1 MPRVSPEADHDS
13 ALGAQDAGPDGGA
26 GDGAG
31 DGAGTRERPS
41 LSAAQNILGRAAW
54 VGSEVFS
61 PPVLIALMLVSLA
74 VVTDP
79 NWVVTTVISVIAFA
93 VIPQAVAIA
102 MTLRGRATDKF
113 IVNRAQ
119 RHLFY
124 AIVMAST
131 LLGAAA
137 TLLVTESAWVSW
149 ACFIAVGLVAVVA
162 VINTVFKISL
172 HALISAL
179 TAVVIASAFSWW
191 VLLATI
197 PVWAL
202 VIWSRVHL
210 GRHSRSEVIAGST
223 LGFLAAGVLLLGAG
237 VPMG

>member
-1 MPRVSPEADHDS
+1 MPRVSPS
-13 ALGAQDAGPDGGA
+13 
-26 GDGAG
+26 
-31 DGAGTRERPS
+31 PS
-41 LSAAQNILGRAAW
+41 QTALGRAAW
-54 VGSEVFS
+54 VGSEIFS

-79 NWVVTTVISVIAFA
+79 NRVLTTVISVIAFA
-93 VIPQAVAIA
+93 VIPQVVALA
-102 MTLRGRATDKF
+102 MTLRGRASDKF

-124 AIVMAST
+124 AIVMVST

-137 TLLVTESAWVSW
+137 TLLVTESVWVRW

-191 VLLATI
+191 VLLVTL

-210 GRHSRSEVIAGST
+210 DRHSRSEVAAGST
-223 LGFLAAGVLLLGAG
+223 LGFIAAGVLLGGAG